1 MAGYWYVVN
10 TYYGHERKVR
20 DNLEQRIKV
29 MGMSEEILQILVP
42 TQEVAEIKNGKKRI
56 YVRTF
61 FPGYILV
68 QTAIELHPE
77 TANERDQKIW
87 HTIKEIPGVM
97 GFVGSGMIP
106 TPLGEEEVQ
115 NILQVSKGEEQPK
128 TAPVITFV
136 VGDKVK
142 VIGGHFTGFPGEVSK
157 IDQEKQ
163 KLTVMISIFGRSTP
177 VELEFFQVEKI

>member
-1 MAGYWYVVN
+1 
-10 TYYGHERKVR
+10 
-20 DNLEQRIKV
+20 

-68 QTAIELHPE
+68 RTAIKLHPE
-77 TANERDQKIW
+77 SPNERDQKIW

-97 GFVGSGMIP
+97 GFVGSGMVP

-115 NILQVSKGEEQPK
+115 NILQVSRSEEQQK

>member
-1 MAGYWYVVN
+1 MPGYWYVIH
-10 TYYGHERKVR
+10 TYSGHEKKVK

-42 TQEVAEIKNGKKRI
+42 TQEVAEIKNGKKKV
-56 YVRTF
+56 YMKTF

-68 QTAIELHPE
+68 QTAMELHPE
-77 TANERDQKIW
+77 RPNEIDQKIW
-87 HTIKEIPGVM
+87 HTISNIPGVM
-97 GFVGSGMIP
+97 GFVGSGTTP
-106 TPLGEEEVQ
+106 TPLDEEEVQ
-115 NILQVSKGEEQPK
+115 NILQVSKGEEQKK

-142 VIGGHFTGFPGEVSK
+142 VIDGHFTGFPGEVNK
-157 IDQEKQ
+157 IDQEKE